1 MIHAHSE
8 NSRCDARCSTATFTV
23 SAPCLVACST
33 RSCTWLALKIP
44 TASPLSPAVEG
55 WAEIDRDDNGSV
67 ADEYGDSVD
76 DDESDIDSAE
86 NDDDSDT
93 DTILTDTILVTDDD
107 IDAAFWRDQDLD
119 PDDITD
125 VYDCSLE

>member
-1 MIHAHSE
+1 
-8 NSRCDARCSTATFTV
+8 
-23 SAPCLVACST
+23 
-33 RSCTWLALKIP
+33 LALKIP
-44 TASPLSPAVEG
+44 TSSPLSPAVEG
-55 WAEIDRDDNGSV
+55 RAEIDSDDNGSV

-86 NDDDSDT
+86 NDDHSD
-93 DTILTDTILVTDDD
+93 TDTILVTDDD

-119 PDDITD
+119 PDDIPD

>member
-1 MIHAHSE
+1 M
-8 NSRCDARCSTATFTV
+8 
-23 SAPCLVACST
+23 PCLVACST

-44 TASPLSPAVEG
+44 TSSPLSPAVEG
-55 WAEIDRDDNGSV
+55 RAEIDSDDNGSV

-76 DDESDIDSAE
+76 DDESDIDSSE
-86 NDDDSDT
+86 NDDHSD
-93 DTILTDTILVTDDD
+93 TDTILVTDDD

-119 PDDITD
+119 PDDIPD